1 MPPSIEHHIAYITA
15 RATRSLERE
24 LEEALRPEKIPLS
37 TARVLGLLD
46 DTQGR
51 PMSDLADAVLVDPP
65 TMTKM
70 IDRMVSQ
77 SLVFRA
83 PDPDDRRR
91 VLIFMAPRGQE
102 LWQRVQPILAAQQA
116 RLEAALSPERL
127 DRLTDALNALMQA

>member
-102 LWQRVQPILAAQQA
+102 TWQRVQPILAAQQA
-116 RLEAALSPERL
+116 RLEAALSPEGL